1 MNRSAMLALLAAV
14 LVPLAGF
21 ASGAGAQVEHDF
33 PTLSVTG
40 QGEVSV
46 APDEVRVS
54 FAVVTEAET
63 VADAMRENSR
73 LAAKVVDAL
82 KRRGIDKKDIQTTNF
97 SIQPRYAPRN
107 RADETPR
114 IVGYRVHNQVRVR
127 SDELEAAGELIEA
140 GVGAGANS
148 VSGIQFT
155 VADEESV
162 YERAVGA
169 AAKDARRKAE
179 ALAEAAGV
187 RLARIVS
194 IDLQPAHIAPY
205 RAAAPMMM
213 ERAAADAAPP
223 IEPGEVAT
231 SASVR
236 MVFEISEG

>member
-1 MNRSAMLALLAAV
+1 MHRSSMLALLAAV

-21 ASGAGAQVEHDF
+21 SSPAGAQFEHDF

-73 LAAKVVDAL
+73 LATRVVDAL
-82 KRRGIDKKDIQTTNF
+82 KRRGVDKKDIQTTNF

-107 RADETPR
+107 RGDETPR
-114 IVGYRVHNQVRVR
+114 IIGYRVHNQVRVR
-127 SDELEAAGELIEA
+127 SDELEDAGELIEA
-140 GVGAGANS
+140 GVDAGANS
-148 VSGIQFT
+148 VSGIRFT
-155 VADEESV
+155 VADEDAV

-169 AAKDARRKAE
+169 AARDARRKAE

-194 IDLQPAHIAPY
+194 IDLQPAQVSPY
-205 RAAAPMMM
+205 RVGGV
-213 ERAAADAAPP
+213 ERVQFQADSAPP